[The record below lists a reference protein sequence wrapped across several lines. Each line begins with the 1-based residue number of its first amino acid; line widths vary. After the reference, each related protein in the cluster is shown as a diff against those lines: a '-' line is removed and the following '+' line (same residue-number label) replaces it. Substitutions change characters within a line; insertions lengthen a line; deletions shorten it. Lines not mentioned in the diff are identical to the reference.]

1 MKPSERRVKRQRID
15 AEKACVQRWKDA
27 VSKFAVGT
35 LPYRKACD
43 ELAKAEDRLAYLQG
57 E

>member
-1 MKPSERRVKRQRID
+1 MKPADRRIKRQRID

-27 VSKFAVGT
+27 VAKFTPGT
-35 LPYRKACD
+35 LPHSKACE
-43 ELAKAEDRLAYLQG
+43 ELAKAEDRLSYLKG